1 MKEESLLGHTSE
13 LVRIIRKSPQPGDAI
28 ASEYFRSKKYIGA
41 KDRRF
46 ISEWVFTTLRQLALA
61 EAYGKDHGIEDV
73 VQACFAMLNSQSHN
87 AQTAVIPSVSEEGAE
102 GEYPLHLRVCTQQ
115 WLLDETLKRWPDAA
129 EVWRAMMEPA
139 PLGLRVNLRRV
150 SRDKVID
157 ALRSEDIPC
166 EGGKHSPAAII
177 VHKRVNLTQ
186 HPLYKG
192 GFIEIQDEGSQM
204 ISLACKAQP
213 GMRVLDAC
221 AGAGGKTL
229 HLADIMKD
237 QGIIVARDIEWNRL
251 REIPIRAHTAG
262 VQCVRV
268 DLTQSTAPRTEERT
282 PSGKRPRI
290 KYSPQ
295 TTNYK
300 QQTTFDVVLVD
311 APCSGM
317 GTVRRLPMV
326 KWRLTPEQLERH
338 ARKQLKIL
346 TENAQFVAEGGAL
359 VYATCSI
366 LLGENE
372 NVVEKFLAA
381 HPQFK
386 LEEQRQMDPYH
397 DGTDGL
403 YFARLINS

>member
-1 MKEESLLGHTSE
+1 MKEESLLGHASE
-13 LVRIIRKSPQPGDAI
+13 LVRIIRKSAQPGDAI

-46 ISEWVFTTLRQLALA
+46 ISEWVFTTQRQLSLA
-61 EAYGKDHGIEDV
+61 EAYGKAHGIDDV
-73 VQACFAMLNSQSHN
+73 VIACYTMN
-87 AQTAVIPSVSEEGAE
+87 TATPLTKVRGAGGEEL
-102 GEYPLHLRVCTQQ
+102 GENDPVVVCTQP

-150 SRDKVID
+150 SREKVME
-157 ALRSEDIPC
+157 ALRAEDIPC
-166 EGGKHSPAAII
+166 EAGQHAPAAIVI
-177 VHKRVNLTQ
+177 HKRVNLTQ
-186 HPLYKG
+186 HPLFKG
-192 GFIEIQDEGSQM
+192 GFFEIQDEGSQM
-204 ISLACKAQP
+204 ISLACKVRP
-213 GMRVLDAC
+213 GMSVLDAC

-237 QGIIVARDIEWNRL
+237 QGVIVARDIEWNRL

-262 VQCVRV
+262 VQCIRV
-268 DLTQSTAPRTEERT
+268 DLTQSSGNSSST
-282 PSGKRPRI
+282 PDTRSQRGPKPRI
-290 KYSPQ
+290 SYSPQ

-326 KWRLTPEQLERH
+326 KWRMRPDQLQRH
-338 ARKQLKIL
+338 VRKQQKIL
-346 TENAQFVAEGGAL
+346 ADNARYVAPGGAL

-366 LLGENE
+366 LPAENE
-372 NVVEKFLAA
+372 DVVNDFLQH
-381 HPQFK
+381 HPEFT
-386 LEEQRQMDPYH
+386 LDEQRQMDPYH

-403 YFARLINS
+403 FYARLVRVS